1 MHSSDRSWSKVAIAL
16 YSARFGFVFAEIWPC
31 KGPLV
36 KGQSIG
42 RQRSRESR
50 GVRTSACAARL
61 SGLAGLDGPGR
72 PGMALEGQGRLGRSL
87 RVLGDVPNTP
97 VE

>member
-50 GVRTSACAARL
+50 GSTYFCLCGSAERLGRPGRPRTAW
-61 SGLAGLDGPGR
+61 DGPGR
-72 PGMALEGQGRLGRSL
+72 SRTTRE
-87 RVLGDVPNTP
+87 VT
-97 VE
+97 